1 MQMNDYEREHAA
13 FVRTHGAECTVL
25 LKSDGSFPL
34 EKPGKIALY
43 GSGARHTIKG
53 GTGSGEV
60 NSRYSVSIEEGL
72 TDAGFTVTTKAWMD
86 GYDKAKADAKAAFMK
101 EMKLEAKERRQNVM
115 IISMGRT
122 PDEPEYDLPLSG
134 EGDTAVYVLSRISG
148 EGADREAVSG
158 SILLSSTE
166 IRDILRCGEQYKR
179 FLLVLN
185 VGGPVDLSP
194 LGSVKN
200 ILVLSQLGTETGHI
214 LADIL
219 LGRQNPS
226 GKLTTTWSAWED
238 YPTIGEFGEKD
249 DTRYREGIYVG
260 YRYFD
265 SVGKTPAFPFGFGLS
280 YTSFSLGE
288 AAASLCGDTVTVA
301 LPVRNIGKLAG
312 REVVQ
317 LYISLPAG
325 KLDEPYQV
333 MAAFRKTS
341 LLEPGQEETVQISF
355 SLRDIAPYDAETAS
369 YLLEAGDYLLRVG
382 TSSRETTVCA
392 AVRIPETLT
401 VLQAKNVLDHPD
413 FEDGKAPAAH
423 HELPEGVPVLALEA
437 DAIKTKTV
445 VYTRT
450 EAVDPRVFSLT
461 DDQLIKMNLGAYD
474 PKGGVASMIGSAGF
488 TVAGAAGQ
496 SCMEI
501 PGFPSLVMA
510 DGPAGLRLSRHYA
523 VDKAG
528 KIHPLESSIPA
539 SLTDFMPK
547 PFLWALKL
555 MTYRPKKTDKLG
567 EQYATAIPIGT
578 AIAQSFDPALAESF
592 GKIVG
597 EEMERFGV
605 HLWLA
610 PALNIHRSIR
620 CGRNF
625 EYFSEDPL
633 VSGVF
638 AGAITKGVQQYPHAG
653 TTIKHYAFNNQE
665 RNRTQNNSQLSERAA
680 REIYLKGFG
689 IAVRMA
695 QPKAVMTSY
704 NLANGRHTNARRD
717 LIQDV
722 LRAEFGFEGIVMTDW
737 ITVGYEN
744 ERDCAYPNS
753 DASHVCMAGG
763 DLFMPGSQHDFNI
776 VKAGLANGSVTRA
789 QLQINATRVLHMA
802 EQLCKTGGKN
812 A

>member
-1 MQMNDYEREHAA
+1 MRMNDYEKEHAA
-13 FVRTHGAECTVL
+13 FVRSHGAECTVL
-25 LKSDGSFPL
+25 LRSDGSFPL
-34 EKPGKIALY
+34 DKPGKIALY
-43 GSGARHTIKG
+43 GSGARNTIKG

-60 NSRYSVSIEEGL
+60 NSRYAVSVEEGL
-72 TDAGFTVTTKAWMD
+72 RAAGFTVTTKAWMD
-86 GYDKAKADAKAAFMK
+86 GYDKARAEAKAAFMK
-101 EMKLEAKERRQNVM
+101 AMKQEAKERRQNVM
-115 IISMGRT
+115 IVSMGRT
-122 PDEPEYDLPLSG
+122 PDEPEYDLPLEG
-134 EGDTAVYVLSRISG
+134 EGDAAVYVLSRISG
-148 EGADREAVSG
+148 EGADREPVDG
-158 SILLSSTE
+158 NILLSKTE
-166 IRDILRCGEQYKR
+166 IRDILACSGTYER
-179 FLLVLN
+179 FMLVLN

-194 LGSVKN
+194 LGNVKN
-200 ILVLSQLGTETGHI
+200 ILVLSQLGTETGHV

-219 LGRQNPS
+219 LGKQNPS

-238 YPTIGEFGEKD
+238 YPGIGEFGEKD
-249 DTRYREGIYVG
+249 DTRYKEGIYVG
-260 YRYFD
+260 YRWFD
-265 SVGKTPAFPFGFGLS
+265 TVGKTPLFPFGFGLS
-280 YTSFSLGE
+280 YTSFSLGQVSAE
-288 AAASLCGDTVTVA
+288 LCGETVRVT
-301 LPVRNIGKLAG
+301 LPVKNTGKRAG

-317 LYISLPAG
+317 LYVSLPAG

-333 MAAFRKTS
+333 LAAFQKTGV
-341 LLEPGQEETVQISF
+341 LQPGQEETVKLSF
-355 SLRDIAPYDAETAS
+355 SLRDIAPYDPETAS

-382 TSSRETTVCA
+382 TSSRETVVCA
-392 AVRIPETLT
+392 AVRLPETRT
-401 VLQAKNVLDHPD
+401 VLRARNVLGQPD
-413 FEDGKAPAAH
+413 FEDWKAPSLS
-423 HELPEGVPVLALEA
+423 HELPEGVPVLTLEA
-437 DAIKTKTV
+437 DAVETKAV
-445 VYTRT
+445 AYTRK
-450 EAVDPRVFSLT
+450 EAVDPRVFGLT
-461 DDQLIKMNLGAYD
+461 DEQLIKMNLGAYD

-510 DGPAGLRLSRHYA
+510 DGPAGLRLSRNYA

-555 MTYRPKKTDKLG
+555 MAYRPKKTDKLG
-567 EQYATAIPIGT
+567 EQYATTIPIGT
-578 AIAQSFDPALAESF
+578 AIAQSFDPKLAESF
-592 GKIVG
+592 GAIVG
-597 EEMERFGV
+597 DEMERFGV

-665 RNRTQNNSQLSERAA
+665 RNRTQNNSCLSERAA

-717 LIQDV
+717 LIEDV

-737 ITVGYEN
+737 VTAGYEN
-744 ERDCAYPNS
+744 ELDCLYPNS
-753 DASHVCMAGG
+753 DAHDVCMAGG
-763 DLFMPGSQHDFNI
+763 DLFMPGSQHDYDR
-776 VKAGLANGSVTRA
+776 VKEGLNDGSVLRS
-789 QLQINATRVLHMA
+789 QLQVNATRVLHMA
-802 EQLCKTGGKN
+802 EQLCK
-812 A
+812 

>member
-1 MQMNDYEREHAA
+1 MRMNDYEKEHAA
-13 FVRTHGAECTVL
+13 FVRSHGAECTVL
-25 LKSDGSFPL
+25 LRSDGSFPL

-43 GSGARHTIKG
+43 GSGARNTIKG

-60 NSRYSVSIEEGL
+60 NSRYAVSVEEGL
-72 TDAGFTVTTKAWMD
+72 RAAGFTVTTKAWMD
-86 GYDKAKADAKAAFMK
+86 GYDKARAEAKAAFMK
-101 EMKLEAKERRQNVM
+101 AMKQEAKERRQNVM
-115 IISMGRT
+115 IVSMGRT
-122 PDEPEYDLPLSG
+122 PDEPEYDLPLEG
-134 EGDTAVYVLSRISG
+134 EGDAAVYVLSRISG
-148 EGADREAVSG
+148 EGADRESVG
-158 SILLSSTE
+158 GNILLSKTE
-166 IRDILRCGEQYKR
+166 IRDILACSGKYER
-179 FLLVLN
+179 FMLVLN

-194 LGSVKN
+194 LGNVKN
-200 ILVLSQLGTETGHI
+200 ILVLSQLGTETGHV

-219 LGRQNPS
+219 LGKQNPS

-238 YPTIGEFGEKD
+238 YPGIGEFGEKD
-249 DTRYREGIYVG
+249 DTRYKEGIYVG
-260 YRYFD
+260 YRWFD
-265 SVGKTPAFPFGFGLS
+265 TVGKTPLFPFGFGLS

-288 AAASLCGDTVTVA
+288 VSAKLSGETVTVT
-301 LPVRNIGKLAG
+301 LPVKNTGSHAG

-317 LYISLPAG
+317 LYVSIPAG

-333 MAAFRKTS
+333 LAAFQKTG
-341 LLEPGQEETVQISF
+341 LLEPGREETVKLSF
-355 SLRDIAPYDAETAS
+355 SLRDIAPYDPETAS

-382 TSSRETTVCA
+382 TSSRETVVCA
-392 AVRIPETLT
+392 AVHVPETLT
-401 VLQAKNVLDHPD
+401 VLRVKNVLGQPD
-413 FEDGKAPAAH
+413 FEDWKAPRVR
-423 HELPEGVPVLALEA
+423 HELPEGVPVLSLEA
-437 DAIKTKTV
+437 DAVETKAV
-445 VYTRT
+445 DYTLK
-450 EAVDPRVFSLT
+450 EEVDPRVFGLT
-461 DDQLIKMNLGAYD
+461 DEQLIKMNLGAYD

-510 DGPAGLRLSRHYA
+510 DGPAGLRLSRNYA

-555 MTYRPKKTDKLG
+555 MAYRPKKTDKLG
-567 EQYATAIPIGT
+567 EQYATTIPIGT
-578 AIAQSFDPALAESF
+578 AIAQSFDPKLAESF
-592 GKIVG
+592 GAIVG
-597 EEMERFGV
+597 DEMERFGV

-665 RNRTQNNSQLSERAA
+665 RNRTQNNSCLSERAA

-717 LIQDV
+717 LIEEV
-722 LRAEFGFEGIVMTDW
+722 LRAEFGFRGIVMTDW
-737 ITVGYEN
+737 VTVGYEN
-744 ERDCAYPNS
+744 ELDCLYPNS
-753 DASHVCMAGG
+753 DAHDVCMAGG
-763 DLFMPGSQHDFNI
+763 DLFMPASQHDYDR
-776 VKAGLANGSVTRA
+776 VKEGLNDGSVLRS
-789 QLQINATRVLHMA
+789 QLQVNATRVLHMA
-802 EQLCKTGGKN
+802 EQLCK
-812 A
+812 

>member
-1 MQMNDYEREHAA
+1 MFMNEYEREHAA
-13 FVRTHGAECTVL
+13 FVRSHGAECTVL
-25 LKSDGSFPL
+25 LRSDGSFPL

-43 GSGARHTIKG
+43 GSGARNTIKG

-60 NSRYSVSIEEGL
+60 NSRYAVSVEEGL
-72 TDAGFTVTTKAWMD
+72 EKAGFTLTTKTWMD
-86 GYDKAKADAKAAFMK
+86 GYEKAKAEAKDAFMK
-101 EMKLEAKERRQNVM
+101 AMKQEAKERRQNVM

-122 PDEPEYDLPLSG
+122 PDEPEYELPLSG

-148 EGADREAVSG
+148 EGADREPVDG
-158 SILLSSTE
+158 NILLSKTE
-166 IRDILRCGEQYKR
+166 IRDILACSEQYKR

-194 LGSVKN
+194 LGKVKN
-200 ILVLSQLGTETGHI
+200 ILLLSQLGTETGHI

-219 LGRQNPS
+219 LGKQNPS

-238 YPTIGEFGEKD
+238 YPTIGEFGEKN
-249 DTRYREGIYVG
+249 DTRYKEGLYVG

-288 AAASLCGDTVTVA
+288 AAAALCGETVTVT
-301 LPVRNIGKLAG
+301 LPVKNTGRHAG
-312 REVVQ
+312 REVAQ
-317 LYISLPAG
+317 LYVSVPAG
-325 KLDEPYQV
+325 KLDEPYQSL
-333 MAAFRKTS
+333 AAFQKTGV
-341 LLEPGQEETVQISF
+341 LEPGQEETVKLSF
-355 SLRDIAPYDAETAS
+355 SLRDIAPYDPETAS

-382 TSSRETTVCA
+382 NSSRDTTVCA
-392 AVRIPETLT
+392 AVRIPETKT
-401 VLQAKNVLDHPD
+401 VLKAKNVLGQPD
-413 FEDGKAPAAH
+413 FEDWKAPRVR
-423 HELPEGVPVLALEA
+423 HELPEGVPVLTLEA
-437 DAIKTKTV
+437 DAIETKAV
-445 VYTRT
+445 DYTLK
-450 EAVDPRVFSLT
+450 EDVDPRVFSLT
-461 DDQLIKMNLGAYD
+461 EEQLIKMNLGAYD

-510 DGPAGLRLSRHYA
+510 DGPAGLRLSRNYA

-555 MTYRPKKTDKLG
+555 MTYRPKKTDRLG
-567 EQYATAIPIGT
+567 EQYATTIPIGT
-578 AIAQSFDPALAESF
+578 AIAQSFDPELAESF
-592 GKIVG
+592 GTIVG

-638 AGAITKGVQQYPHAG
+638 AGAITKGVQQFPHAG

-717 LIQDV
+717 LIEDV
-722 LRAEFGFEGIVMTDW
+722 LRAEFGFKGIVMTDW
-737 ITVGYEN
+737 VTAGYEN
-744 ERDCAYPNS
+744 ELDCAYPNS
-753 DASHVCMAGG
+753 DASDVCMAGG
-763 DLFMPGSQHDFNI
+763 DLFMPGSRHDYDL
-776 VKAGLANGSVTRA
+776 VKAGLDDGSVLRS
-789 QLQINATRVLHMA
+789 QLQVNATRVLHMA
-802 EQLCKTGGKN
+802 EQLCK
-812 A
+812 